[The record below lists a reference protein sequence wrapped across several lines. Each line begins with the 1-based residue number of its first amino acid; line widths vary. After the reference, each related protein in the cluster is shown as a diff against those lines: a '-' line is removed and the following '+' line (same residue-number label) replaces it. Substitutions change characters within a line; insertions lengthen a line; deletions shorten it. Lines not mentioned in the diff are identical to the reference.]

1 MSSYKI
7 KRVFNI
13 YGREK
18 STGFAGNVYDV
29 DGIAPTI
36 NTCGGGN
43 REPLIIEWR
52 EPEMLIEMNEV
63 KEINP
68 LKGVTDKSVPKVMSE
83 FRSVLKSK
91 QTHAFDCVKSI
102 EEPSP
107 TITAAMGMGGGMV
120 PMLTNATIEECKTDN
135 FMKQAR
141 KSSRLNLPEELKG
154 KKFRIRK
161 LTPRECFRL
170 MGVEESDIDII
181 QSSGVSNSGQ
191 YKLAGN
197 SIVVDVLY
205 HIFRKAFVETENESK
220 QLSLF

>member
-1 MSSYKI
+1 MRLVVRSVVGVMASGTVANTRRGLRSVRTLPTPLRALQRTVLLLLRMKI
-7 KRVFNI
+7 
-13 YGREK
+13 
-18 STGFAGNVYDV
+18 GN
-29 DGIAPTI
+29 
-36 NTCGGGN
+36 N
-43 REPLIIEWR
+43 
-52 EPEMLIEMNEV
+52 
-63 KEINP
+63 
-68 LKGVTDKSVPKVMSE
+68 KVMSE

-120 PMLTNATIEECKTDN
+120 PMLTDATIEECKTDN

-181 QSSGVSNSGQ
+181 QSCGVSNSGQ

>member
-1 MSSYKI
+1 M
-7 KRVFNI
+7 R
-13 YGREK
+13 R
-18 STGFAGNVYDV
+18 
-29 DGIAPTI
+29 
-36 NTCGGGN
+36 
-43 REPLIIEWR
+43 REPRAVDNRVRKRIG
-52 EPEMLIEMNEV
+52 PEILIEMNEV
-63 KEINP
+63 KVINP
-68 LKGVTDKSVPKVMSE
+68 LKGVTNKSWFFEQQVYDGNGIARAIKSTDGSGNIPKVMSE

-181 QSSGVSNSGQ
+181 QSCGVSNSGQ